1 MYVQDLVLVYIICA
15 QVWGLVWTWIVG
27 LILTLAPE
35 PACSLGFFFT
45 SYSELITSTV
55 TLNYTFFIMFQVMF
69 IELFCDWQVGFTDE
83 GKLNGVKIFF
93 YADCGASP
101 NENSIASMYTWLDSG
116 ETSS

>member
-1 MYVQDLVLVYIICA
+1 
-15 QVWGLVWTWIVG
+15 
-27 LILTLAPE
+27 
-35 PACSLGFFFT
+35 
-45 SYSELITSTV
+45 
-55 TLNYTFFIMFQVMF
+55 MFQVMF